1 MAHLSPFRIGCGVL
15 AILWAG
21 MIFWL
26 SGSPDAHGAAQY
38 LTFSFADKVAHA
50 VTFSILGALIYGAIG
65 RYWLAIVLASG
76 YGLFDE
82 VHQAFVPGRVS
93 DPLDWLADTM
103 GTFIAV
109 TIVRYLTH
117 RRQWHLNPVE

>member
-1 MAHLSPFRIGCGVL
+1 MAQVSPIRIGCGVL
-15 AILWAG
+15 AILWTA

-26 SGSPDAHGAAQY
+26 SSSPDAQGTAQY
-38 LTFSFADKVAHA
+38 LTFPFADKAAHA
-50 VTFSILGALIYGAIG
+50 VTFGILGALIYGATG

-103 GTFIAV
+103 GAFTAV

-117 RRQWHLNPVE
+117 RRLWRLNPVE